1 VGGVRGWLVFV
12 VLGLVVA
19 GCGSEPVAERTP
31 LLDPIVT
38 ADIPTGEPS
47 TKAPALSAP
56 TTSTPPPVTI
66 VLNPGHN
73 GGNASHPAEIGR
85 QVPAGGGQ
93 VKACD
98 TTGTQTNDGYPE
110 HAFNWDVTL
119 RVRAVLEARGVT
131 VVLTRQDDTGVGP
144 CVDERAAIGN
154 ESDAAV
160 VVSIHADG
168 SDVAGADGFHVA
180 YPVPPRNDAQ
190 GEPSARLA
198 EVLRDGMVKAGFT
211 PADYIGQNGLD
222 GRDDLAGLNLSER
235 PAVFVECGNMRDAA
249 EAAVLGSDDGKQRY
263 AAAIATAL
271 LTYVGR

>member
-1 VGGVRGWLVFV
+1 MRRWLAVV

-19 GCGSEPVAERTP
+19 GCGSEPVAQHTP
-31 LLDPIVT
+31 VLDPVVT
-38 ADIPTGEPS
+38 AGIPASSP
-47 TKAPALSAP
+47 P
-56 TTSTPPPVTI
+56 TTATTTTAPEVVV

-73 GGNASHPAEIGR
+73 GGNASHPAEINR

-98 TTGTQTNDGYPE
+98 TTGTETDDGYPE
-110 HAFNWDVTL
+110 HAFTWDVTL
-119 RVRAVLEARGVT
+119 RVRAALEARGVT

-154 ESDAAV
+154 RPDAAAV
-160 VVSIHADG
+160 VSVHADG
-168 SDVAGADGFHVA
+168 ASTEGASGFHVI
-180 YPVPPRNDAQ
+180 YPDPPRNEAQ
-190 GEPSARLA
+190 GEPSSRLA
-198 EVLRDGMVKAGFT
+198 TTLRDGLVGAGFA
-211 PADYIGQNGLD
+211 PANYTGRDGLD

-263 AAAIATAL
+263 AAAIAAAV